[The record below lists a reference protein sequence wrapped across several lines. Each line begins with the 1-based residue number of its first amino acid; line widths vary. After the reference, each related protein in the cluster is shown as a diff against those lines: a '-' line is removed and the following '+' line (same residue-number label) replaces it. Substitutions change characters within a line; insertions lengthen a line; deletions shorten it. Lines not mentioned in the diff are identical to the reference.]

1 MAARSRRAFGAVL
14 LAVIVTSCSQA
25 AAQLPSRAPGVSS
38 APSPAGSPRP
48 DASPPPRSPVPPAT
62 ADRSGTE
69 PPANVYGA
77 RAGGTLLPGV
87 RGLPDRVFVP
97 NEGDGSVSVI
107 DPRTLKVVRRIRVG
121 GLPHHITPT
130 WDMSQIVVDTMGA
143 NRLTIIDP
151 RTLRIVSTVKV
162 ASPYN
167 LYFTPDG
174 TKAIVVAES
183 LDRLDV
189 YELPAWRL
197 AHRISTP
204 DRGIDHLDFSADG
217 SYLLASTEFSGTV
230 LRVDLVSMAVTGRL
244 RLGGST
250 VDVKLAPDGRRFFV
264 ANQMRDG
271 VSVVD
276 PLAMEEVAFI
286 HTGRGAHGMV
296 FSADTRRLFVSDRL
310 AGDIAVIDVATL
322 RLITRWHIGG
332 SPDMLILSTLGN
344 RLWVSN
350 RFGGSVSVV
359 DARSGR
365 RLATIATGSS
375 PHGLTYYPQPGAF
388 CIGHNGVT
396 R

>member
-1 MAARSRRAFGAVL
+1 VL
-14 LAVIVTSCSQA
+14 ERLGVGGEPHHVT
-25 AAQLPSRAPGVSS
+25 PSWDLRHLYVDNPGTN
-38 APSPAGSPRP
+38 RL
-48 DASPPPRSPVPPAT
+48 D
-62 ADRSGTE
+62 
-69 PPANVYGA
+69 
-77 RAGGTLLPGV
+77 
-87 RGLPDRVFVP
+87 
-97 NEGDGSVSVI
+97 VI
-107 DPRTLKVVRRIRVG
+107 DPQTAKLGRRI
-121 GLPHHITPT
+121 
-130 WDMSQIVVDTMGA
+130 
-143 NRLTIIDP
+143 
-151 RTLRIVSTVKV
+151 KV

-276 PLAMEEVAFI
+276 PLAMDEVAFI
-286 HTGRGAHGMV
+286 RTGRGAHGMV
-296 FSADTRRLFVSDRL
+296 FSADTRRLFVSNRL